1 MLPRGHQRH
10 QALGRA
16 LVLVRVV
23 CFGRET
29 FRPFVVPVLPLHS
42 SLVAAAVA
50 VAVHCVQ
57 QRDCFKHNQI
67 CVAFF
72 CENQRLF

>member
-42 SLVAAAVA
+42 FLI
-50 VAVHCVQ
+50 AVHCVQ

-72 CENQRLF
+72 

>member
-29 FRPFVVPVLPLHS
+29 SRPFVVPVLPLHS
-42 SLVAAAVA
+42 FLAAVA
-50 VAVHCVQ
+50 AVAAAVHCVQ

-67 CVAFF
+67 CVACF
-72 CENQRLF
+72 